1 MFHAIIIVFF
11 TLTTLF
17 IGVKNGTNWFVLE
30 IIVILGALGGV
41 SLVDLDLF
49 T

>member
-1 MFHAIIIVFF
+1 MFHAIIIAFF
-11 TLTTLF
+11 TLNTLF
-17 IGVKNGTNWFVLE
+17 IGIENRTNWFVLE
-30 IIVILGALGGV
+30 IIVIFGALGGV